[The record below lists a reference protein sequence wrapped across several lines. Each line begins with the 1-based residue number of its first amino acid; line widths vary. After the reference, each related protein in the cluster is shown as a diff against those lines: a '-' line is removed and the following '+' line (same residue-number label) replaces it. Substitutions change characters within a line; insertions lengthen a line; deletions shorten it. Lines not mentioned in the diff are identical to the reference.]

1 MAGGILARKNQ
12 RLNMSIFE
20 DFNLRKSPLGFKL
33 LVTVFLLG
41 LSLAQALGMTMAYIQ
56 TKVVNTSAEEYFSY
70 LKATKLVSLSHPH
83 FFGYATLYFLTGLLF
98 LFTHQKK
105 IIKTI
110 LPGLVVFAALSDI
123 ISWWGIKYV
132 SPKIEILTLGAGI
145 IFGGG
150 FFYMALIIFYELWL
164 RKAVD

>member
-1 MAGGILARKNQ
+1 MAGSLLARKNQ
-12 RLNMSIFE
+12 NLNMSIFE
-20 DFNLRKSPLGFKL
+20 NFNLKKSPLGFKL

-41 LSLAQALGMTMAYIQ
+41 LGLAQGLGMTMAYIQ

-70 LKATKLVSLSHPH
+70 LKPTKLVSLSHPH
-83 FFGYATLYFLTGLLF
+83 FFGYSVLYFMTGLFF
-98 LFTHQKK
+98 LFTNQNKV
-105 IIKTI
+105 IKTI

-132 SPKIEILTLGAGI
+132 SPQIEILTLGAGI

-150 FFYMALIIFYELWL
+150 FFYMAIIIFYELWL
-164 RKAVD
+164 RKPVD